1 MLSLYATLRNHL
13 ESVDSFD
20 FVSTLTIIIG
30 LVYFADDPLYRVGI
44 AFFAV
49 VSVVYAPAKRS
60 FLFWTA
66 LAAYLTFM
74 IALGWETATS
84 DLYLYLYWCVALAVT
99 RLSGQ
104 PKRVLSVVARYMIAL
119 VFLFSFF
126 WKIVSPDFANGDFF
140 RFSFALDA
148 RLAPVAVLFTPMT
161 TQDFLRNREQASFS
175 RLVEGGKVKLFESS
189 QTRVLSRVL
198 ALTTLF
204 TEFLVGLAFVTSWR
218 RLGLFRDGLL
228 LFFLLTTY
236 TVAPIT
242 RFGALLACMGFSQT
256 ENRDYRSLFILAIFW
271 IQISGLW
278 RVFFA

>member
-1 MLSLYATLRNHL
+1 MLSLYATLRDHL

-49 VSVVYAPAKRS
+49 VSVVYAPVKHS
-60 FLFWTA
+60 PLFWTA

-74 IALGWETATS
+74 VTLTWETATS
-84 DLYLYLYWCVALAVT
+84 DLYLYLYWCVALAVA

-104 PKRVLSVVARYMIAL
+104 PKKVLTVVARYMIAL
-119 VFLFSFF
+119 VFLFSVF

-161 TQDFLRNREQASFS
+161 MQDFLRNRELASFS
-175 RLVEGGKVKLFESS
+175 RLVERGKVELFESKR
-189 QTRVLSRVL
+189 TRVLSRVL
-198 ALTTLF
+198 AVTTLL
-204 TEFLVGLAFVTSWR
+204 TEFSVGLTFVAPWR
-218 RLGLFRDGLL
+218 RLALFRDGLL
-228 LFFLLTTY
+228 LFFLFTTY

-242 RFGALLACMGFSQT
+242 RFGVLLACMGWSQT
-256 ENRDYRSLFILAIFW
+256 ESRDYRSLFVLAIFW
-271 IQISGLW
+271 LQIFGLW
-278 RVFFA
+278 QVFFS